1 MSKNNGETKL
11 IVTWPSNCV
20 ITDSTGAAINSVKNT
35 KLYVKVVAF
44 STKDNTK
51 LSQQLKS
58 GFKQIFNWNKH

>member
-11 IVTWPSNCV
+11 ILTWPSNCV
-20 ITDSTGAAINSVKNT
+20 ITDSTGATINSIKNT
-35 KLYVKVVAF
+35 KLYVTVVAF
-44 STKDNTK
+44 STKGNTK